1 MVISLENAIP
11 ILSMGLSFMDDDFNG
26 INHFSSPC
34 VSSSRRTT
42 RKAHFTAPSHI
53 RRVMMS
59 SPLSKALKDKYN
71 VNDGVWTYS

>member
-1 MVISLENAIP
+1 MNMSSNLV
-11 ILSMGLSFMDDDFNG
+11 
-26 INHFSSPC
+26 SSPC

-71 VNDGVWTYS
+71 VDTGL